1 MPVERKR
8 QDMSPTTNET
18 LPKELSDFSL
28 VSGGPLYQ
36 LWRRARLTDDAL
48 QLTPRRIIVMV
59 MLAWVPLL
67 LLSVAEGHA
76 WGDSVALTFLQ
87 DVEMHVRLLIAL
99 PLFIA
104 AEYLVHQRLPPVVN
118 LFLKRGLIPDAA
130 RAQFD
135 AAIDAAMRLRNSITP
150 ELLLIAFVYGFGV
163 LFVWRTQWALD
174 VTSWYSVA
182 AEGTLQQPSLAGWW
196 AGCVSMPLAQFLI
209 LRWYFRLFIWWQ
221 FLWRVSRIELNLI
234 PSHPDGAAGL
244 GFLSKTSRA
253 YSLVLMGQGAVLA
266 GMMANRI
273 FYAGANL
280 LDFKVEIVG
289 TVGLM
294 MLAVLGP
301 LLVFVPKL
309 RMIRRVGKDEYG
321 TLAQRYVREFDRKWL
336 RGGAVADEPLVGS
349 ADIQSLADLRNS
361 YAVVEDMKW
370 APFTLQNVL
379 QLAVTTLLPVAPLL
393 LTVFSMEQLLDR
405 MLKVLF

>member
-1 MPVERKR
+1 
-8 QDMSPTTNET
+8 MSRSTKKT
-18 LPKELSDFSL
+18 LPKKLSDFSL

-36 LWRRARLTDDAL
+36 LWRRAHLSGDAL
-48 QLTPRRIIVMV
+48 QMTRRRIIVAV
-59 MLAWVPLL
+59 LLAWVPLL

-76 WGDSVALTFLQ
+76 WGRSVALTFLQ

-104 AEYLVHQRLPPVVN
+104 AEITVHRRLPSVVG
-118 LFLKRGLIPDAA
+118 LFLERGLIPDAA
-130 RAQFD
+130 RPQFD
-135 AAIDAAMRLRNSITP
+135 AAVDAALRLRNSVTA

-163 LFVWRTQWALD
+163 LFVWRTQWVLD
-174 VTSWYSVA
+174 VTSWYGVTA
-182 AEGTLQQPSLAGWW
+182 GGTLAQPSLAGWW
-196 AGCVSMPLAQFLI
+196 AGCVSMPLVQFLM
-209 LRWYFRLFIWWQ
+209 LRWYFRLFIWGQ
-221 FLWRVSRIELNLI
+221 FLWRVSRVELNLM
-234 PSHPDGAAGL
+234 PAHPDGAAGL
-244 GFLSKTSRA
+244 GFLSKISHA

-273 FYAGANL
+273 FYTGANL
-280 LDFKVEIVG
+280 LDFKLEIAG

-301 LLVFVPKL
+301 QLVFAPKL
-309 RMIRRVGKDEYG
+309 RAIWREGKEAYG

-336 RGGAVADEPLVGS
+336 RGGAAADEPLVGS

-361 YAVVEDMKW
+361 YAVVEDMRW
-370 APFTLQNVL
+370 APFTLTNVL

-393 LTVFSMEQLLDR
+393 LTMFSIEELLDR
-405 MLKVLF
+405 MLKMLF